1 MAMAVC
7 QSAAV
12 RVLIPMNMCDN
23 LIAGVNAQSGS
34 DLIEDAVEKIAAAC
48 GERKQA

>member
-1 MAMAVC
+1 
-7 QSAAV
+7 
-12 RVLIPMNMCDN
+12 MCDN